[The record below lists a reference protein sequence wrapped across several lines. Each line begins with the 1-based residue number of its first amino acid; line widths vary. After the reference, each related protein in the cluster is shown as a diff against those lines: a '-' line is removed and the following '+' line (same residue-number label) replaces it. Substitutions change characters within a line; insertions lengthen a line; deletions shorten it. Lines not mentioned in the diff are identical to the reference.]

1 MDYYICH
8 NFKSVFTLE
17 ISMSFGENRNK
28 SQILSGITG
37 SLLAIFFLFFSVGY
51 FYTQILA
58 DSSIFGSFLLG
69 VVFLSASTDG
79 LFLLLNIFR
88 KPMKAA
94 QLSFKSEKLS
104 IIIACYNGESVISET
119 VRQAS
124 LKVPKSRIYVISDA
138 STDKTNIIV
147 KALGVNLIVNEENK
161 NKALSISHAIHNIK
175 TPYVLILDDDTHIE
189 ETFIP
194 TSLLDD
200 GYAAVAFNVMPES
213 TGTLVNMLQQFE
225 YRKSMILG
233 KELRA
238 EVGAIGN
245 VSGAIGLFRTD
256 DLVQQIETH
265 SGQFGGEDQQRTM
278 MVHLESQGKGIAYVD
293 SIVLT
298 EAPNTFYKLFRQRYR
313 SWNCSTH
320 ETFFLNLQ
328 VILSPKLHYLLKF
341 ERAYLLF
348 ILLTDPIR
356 MLFIFHIFLFPI
368 NFLILYSFY
377 VLLETMCWLKTGR
390 KDTYLI
396 VLLSPL
402 YGLLKTIARFIAHFW
417 WFKLKYDYLVK
428 KKFHRYITGR
438 FLIVEYF
445 FVAILLFF
453 LWFFAV
459 SRYLAIL

>member
-1 MDYYICH
+1 M
-8 NFKSVFTLE
+8 FSRKA
-17 ISMSFGENRNK
+17 K
-28 SQILSGITG
+28 WQIRLFSGIT
-37 SLLAIFFLFFSVGY
+37 SSFLALLFLFFSVGY

-58 DSSIFGSFLLG
+58 DENIFGSFLLG

-79 LFLLLNIFR
+79 FFLLLNIFR
-88 KPMKAA
+88 KPMKAPP
-94 QLSFKSEKLS
+94 LSFESDKLS

-119 VRQAS
+119 VHQALS
-124 LKVPKSRIYVISDA
+124 KVPKSRIYVISDA
-138 STDKTNIIV
+138 STDKTNEIV
-147 KALGVNLIVNEENK
+147 KALGVNLIINEENK

-175 TPYVLILDDDTHIE
+175 TPYVLILDDDTHIK

-213 TGTLVNMLQQFE
+213 TGTLVNKLQRFE

-245 VSGAIGLFRTD
+245 VSGAIGLFKTD
-256 DLVQQIETH
+256 DLVRQVDTH

-278 MVHLESQGKGIAYVD
+278 MVHLESQGRGIAYVD
-293 SIVLT
+293 SAVLT
-298 EAPNTFYKLFRQRYR
+298 EAPDTFYKLFRQRYR

-320 ETFFLNLQ
+320 ETFFLNLR
-328 VILSPKLHYLLKF
+328 VILSTKLHYLLKF
-341 ERAYLLF
+341 ERSYLLF

-356 MLFIFHIFLFPI
+356 MLFAIHILFFPI
-368 NFLILYSFY
+368 NFFILYAFY
-377 VLLETMCWLKTGR
+377 LFLETACWLKTGR
-390 KDTYLI
+390 KDSYWI

-402 YGLLKTIARFIAHFW
+402 YGLLKTVARFIAHFW

-438 FLIVEYF
+438 FLILEYF
-445 FVAILLFF
+445 SVALFLLF
-453 LWFFAV
+453 LWFCAAFQ
-459 SRYLAIL
+459 YLAIF